1 MTRCPVSGSIHSR
14 GGCCCWVATLID
26 VVTKIAIRL
35 ILIMSD
41 PFGTIYLECAGRAQ
55 RRFGANLRITLF
67 GKTNQSGVAVALCCR
82 TPNCVSEYDVASLQ
96 LHDQQRRRLPW

>member
-14 GGCCCWVATLID
+14 GGCCCWAATLMD

-41 PFGTIYLECAGRAQ
+41 PYGTIYLECAGRAQ
-55 RRFGANLRITLF
+55 RRRRFGANLRITLF
-67 GKTNQSGVAVALCCR
+67 GKTNQSGVAVALWCGTR
-82 TPNCVSEYDVASLQ
+82 NCVSQYDVASLQ
-96 LHDQQRRRLPW
+96 LHNQQRRRL